1 MATETT
7 TPEATP
13 EATVAETAPAP
24 AADPTYPLAELKAN
38 SKALFGVQPEVID
51 GALYNNAQ
59 QEFSVSELG
68 KIINTFL
75 KRKVA
80 K

>member
-7 TPEATP
+7 TP

-24 AADPTYPLAELKAN
+24 AADPTYPLSELKAN

-51 GALYNNAQ
+51 GALYNNTQ
-59 QEFSVSELG
+59 QEFSVLELG

>member
-1 MATETT
+1 MANKDA
-7 TPEATP
+7 PQ
-13 EATVAETAPAP
+13 ETA
-24 AADPTYPLAELKAN
+24 YQRAELREK
-38 SKALFGVQPEVID
+38 SMQLFGVQPEVID
-51 GALYNNAQ
+51 GALYNNTQ